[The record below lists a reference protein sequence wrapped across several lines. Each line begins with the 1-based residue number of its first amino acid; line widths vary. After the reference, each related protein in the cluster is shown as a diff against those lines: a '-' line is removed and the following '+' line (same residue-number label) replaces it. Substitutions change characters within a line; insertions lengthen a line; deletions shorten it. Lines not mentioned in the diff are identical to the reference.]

1 MNQRFHRQISIF
13 ALVSL
18 FVWLL
23 AACGGGQAGTGNL
36 ISASP
41 VSETDSNVSGFAVSY
56 TQPYDGQISVPTD
69 AGIIV
74 QFNQPI
80 DASQFDSSSI
90 EIIGPGAT
98 SVEYTYTVEDN
109 VVRITPKSRFQEGVS
124 YTLRIDNSLA
134 SLQGIELDRDIIVQ
148 FSTATQSEYPPLYGQ
163 WLDNMDRYGRKW
175 GEYISNPAN
184 AGDYALSASYYD
196 AERVFYQIADFTG
209 NTDPWHQYAEAAEKV
224 YRDDY
229 AIANNYQIPGYWR
242 FANGIYLD
250 YIKTGDTV
258 SFDGIRLIRDNP
270 AFSNADTYARADTA
284 WYWQVYSR
292 EIAYSLDSHVW
303 AERAGYP
310 RDNVRVDKYVA
321 MALNHI
327 QEWLTQNYA
336 NPNTDEHRLA
346 PFMFGLTAEALI
358 HYYEWEIEQGHQ
370 IDETI
375 PNALKA
381 MADYLWEQ
389 ATVQSGVHQ
398 GKSMWIPDVGGTPGA
413 WNDEGGTGYGA
424 FRYED
429 KKAARPA
436 PDLNLLIAPVY
447 AWLFK
452 HFGEIKYIER
462 GDLIWSGG
470 VALAAIDWS
479 GKQYNQSYRWSIDY
493 VKWRQ
498 EGFARLKQQ

>member
-1 MNQRFHRQISIF
+1 MYRLMVRLLSTIAMAMILSLG
-13 ALVSL
+13 LVS
-18 FVWLL
+18 
-23 AACGGGQAGTGNL
+23 CGGGDGGETNL
-36 ISASP
+36 ALTSP
-41 VSETDSNVSGFAVSY
+41 GSGSTASGFDVAY
-56 TQPYDGQISVPTD
+56 TQPYNGQISVSTD
-69 AGIIV
+69 ARIIV
-74 QFNQPI
+74 QFNEPV
-80 DASQFDSSSI
+80 DATSLDPNRI
-90 EIIGPGAT
+90 EIVGPGGVT
-98 SVEYTYTVEDN
+98 VGYTYTVENDI
-109 VVRITPKSRFQEGVS
+109 VRIAPSSTLQEAVS
-124 YTLRIDNSLA
+124 YTIRIDRSVS
-134 SLQGIELDRDIIVQ
+134 SLQGEAMSRDVIVQ
-148 FSTATQSEYPPLYGQ
+148 FSTASRTDYPPLYGR
-163 WLDNMDRYGRKW
+163 WLDSMDRYGRKW
-175 GEYISNPAN
+175 GEYIADPAN
-184 AGDYALSASYYD
+184 AGDYALLATYYD

-209 NTDPWHQYAEAAEKV
+209 NSDPWYRYAAAAEKV

-229 AIANNYQIPGYWR
+229 AIANNYLIPGYWR
-242 FANGIYLD
+242 FAAGIYLD
-250 YIKTGDTV
+250 YLKTGDTV
-258 SFDGIRLIRDNP
+258 SYEGIRLIRDNP

-310 RDNVRVDKYVA
+310 RDQVRVDKYVA

-358 HYYEWEIEQGHQ
+358 HYYEWEVEQGHP

-375 PNALKA
+375 PNAIKA

-389 ATVQSGVHQ
+389 ATVQSGTQ
-398 GKSMWIPDVGGTPGA
+398 AGKPMWIPDIGGTPGA
-413 WNDEGGTGYGA
+413 WNDQGGTGYGA

-429 KKAARPA
+429 KNAARPA

-447 AWLFK
+447 AWLFN
-452 HFGEIKYIER
+452 HFGDIKYIER

-498 EGFARLKQQ
+498 AGYLRLK